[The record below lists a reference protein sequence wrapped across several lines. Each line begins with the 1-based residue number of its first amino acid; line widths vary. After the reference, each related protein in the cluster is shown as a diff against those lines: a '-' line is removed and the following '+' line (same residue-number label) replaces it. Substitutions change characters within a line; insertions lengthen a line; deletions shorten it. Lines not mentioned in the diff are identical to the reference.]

1 MAERRAIELALDLS
15 RMPALAPMLRCQ
27 TPPPDILDAI
37 RAAAGCPEALQ
48 AACSSTREPLHV
60 IQRAAALYL
69 QETLFFPG
77 ASLHRNLG
85 VTVEASRT
93 QMRLHMRWLM
103 IWLHPDHNSDEM
115 AKLLAARVI
124 DAWRELGRRKA
135 QIKKAPVGTNK
146 VPCSAK
152 TCSAELKS
160 SYSLRMR
167 WIPIPVRSTP
177 SMRGLGF
184 IVAGAVIALV
194 VIALSDVALVGWLS
208 PKNPNSLTLTRIN
221 KHVPLSV
228 SRANSFQSYQ

>member
-152 TCSAELKS
+152 TCSAELKRLLFFAHEMDPDS
-160 SYSLRMR
+160 RSINSIDARSWSYSSGGRY
-167 WIPIPVRSTP
+167 RSCRYCSFRCRTG
-177 SMRGLGF
+177 R
-184 IVAGAVIALV
+184 LV
-194 VIALSDVALVGWLS
+194 V
-208 PKNPNSLTLTRIN
+208 P
-221 KHVPLSV
+221 
-228 SRANSFQSYQ
+228 